1 METEEGTYRAKGR
14 GLLKR
19 NKNSIFVG
27 DVVEAFPPE
36 EGEDD
41 GIITEIYPRKN
52 IFLRP
57 PIANVDTIVVT
68 VALSNPEPNTEM
80 IDKLLVM
87 AESKDIDIILCI
99 NKSDLED
106 ETGKKIYD
114 IYKNI
119 YPTVLTSCLEDGEG
133 IDELRKLMAGKKVA
147 FAGPS
152 GVGKSSLTNILVP
165 NANMETGDI
174 SRKLS
179 RGKHTTRHVEIFT
192 TEDGYLFDTPG
203 FTSFDIDD
211 FDIYEL
217 DDFFPDISKWS
228 KECKFGD
235 CLHLDEPDCGVKEAL
250 IRGDIKESRYNS
262 YRRFID
268 NIKRNKKF

>member
-1 METEEGTYRAKGR
+1 METDEGVFRAKGR

-52 IFLRP
+52 SFQRP
-57 PIANVDTIVVT
+57 PIANVDTIIVT
-68 VALSNPEPNTEM
+68 FALSNPEPNTEM

-87 AESKDIDIILCI
+87 AESKNIDIILCI
-99 NKSDLED
+99 NKSDLESRD
-106 ETGKKIYD
+106 GKQLFD
-114 IYKNI
+114 IYKDI
-119 YPTVLTSCLEDGEG
+119 YPTVLTSCLEEGEG
-133 IDELRKLMAGKKVA
+133 IEELRQLMKGKKVA

-165 NANMETGDI
+165 DANMETGDI

-179 RGKHTTRHVEIFT
+179 RGKHTTRHVEIFST
-192 TEDGYLFDTPG
+192 GDGYLFDTPG

-217 DDFFPDISKWS
+217 GNFFPEINKWS
-228 KECKFGD
+228 KDCKFGD
-235 CLHLDEPDCGVKEAL
+235 CLHLDEPECGVKKAL
-250 IRGDIKESRYNS
+250 LRGDIKESRYNS
-262 YRRFID
+262 YRRFVD
-268 NIKRNKKF
+268 NIKKNKKF

>member
-1 METEEGTYRAKGR
+1 METEEGTFRAKGR

-19 NKNSIFVG
+19 DKNSILVG
-27 DVVEAFPPE
+27 DVVEAFPPK

-41 GIITEIYPRKN
+41 GIITDIYPRKN
-52 IFLRP
+52 SFSRP
-57 PIANVDTIVVT
+57 PIANVDTIIVT
-68 VALSNPEPNTEM
+68 VAISNPEPNTEM

-87 AESKDIDIILCI
+87 AESKNIEVVLCI
-99 NKSDLED
+99 NKSDLENQ
-106 ETGKKIYD
+106 EGRRIFD
-114 IYKNI
+114 IYKDI
-119 YPTVLTSCLEDGEG
+119 YPTVLTSCIEEGEG
-133 IDELRKLMAGKKVA
+133 IEELRKLMVGKKVA

-165 NANMETGDI
+165 EANMETGEI

-179 RGKHTTRHVEIFT
+179 RGKHTTRHVEIFQI
-192 TEDGYLFDTPG
+192 ENGYLFDTPG

-217 DDFFPDISKWS
+217 GHFFPEISKWS
-228 KECKFGD
+228 ENCKFGD

-262 YRRFID
+262 YKRFLE
-268 NIKRNKKF
+268 NIKKNKKF